1 MLYRIAQ
8 FILWPIFR
16 LVFRFKVI
24 GYENIPL
31 TGPVLIA
38 SNHLSNLDPPLL
50 GVAVRGRPLN
60 FMAKAGLF
68 KFAPF
73 AWLLRALN
81 VFPIKRGSP
90 DRKAIRR
97 AISLL
102 KEGQAFCL
110 FPEGT
115 RSHNG
120 KLGRGQPGAGM
131 IISQAQKSQGL
142 SIIPARIRGSE
153 LAMPRGA
160 LFIRPK
166 HVEVK
171 FGPPVALD
179 KIDGQGQSKEVYQ
192 QIVDTVM
199 EEIGKL

>member
-1 MLYRIAQ
+1 MFYRIAQ
-8 FILWPIFR
+8 LILWPIFR
-16 LVFRFKVI
+16 LIFRFKVI

-50 GVAVRGRPLN
+50 GVAVRGRALN
-60 FMAKAGLF
+60 CMAKAELF
-68 KFAPF
+68 KFTPF

-97 AISLL
+97 AINLL
-102 KEGQAFCL
+102 KEGQGFFL

-115 RSHNG
+115 RSSNG
-120 KLGRGQPGAGM
+120 KLGQGQPGAGM
-131 IISQAQKSQGL
+131 IISQAQKSCAL
-142 SIIPARIRGSE
+142 VIIPARIRGSE

-160 LFIRPK
+160 FFIRPK

-171 FGPPVALD
+171 FGPPVTLD

-192 QIVDTVM
+192 KIVDTVM
-199 EEIGKL
+199 EQINRL